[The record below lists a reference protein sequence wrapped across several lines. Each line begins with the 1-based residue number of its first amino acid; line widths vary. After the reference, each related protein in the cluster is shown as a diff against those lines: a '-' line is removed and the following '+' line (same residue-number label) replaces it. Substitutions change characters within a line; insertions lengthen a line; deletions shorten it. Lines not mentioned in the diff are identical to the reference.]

1 LTAYS
6 GSAHERI
13 LYIDFTVDE
22 SDDDIES
29 IDAVTFYRTH
39 HDYVNSQNGYN
50 PAVKIG
56 NAASGL
62 PSSWSDDKGDTI
74 GAAATGIKFGELV
87 PPATVIILD
96 VDIQA

>member
-1 LTAYS
+1 MTAYS

-29 IDAVTFYRTH
+29 IDAVTFYRTQ
-39 HDYVNSQNGYN
+39 HDYLNSQNGYS

-56 NAASGL
+56 SAASGL
-62 PSSWSDDKGDTI
+62 PSAYSSDVTDSI
-74 GAAATGIKFGELV
+74 GNAAVGIKFGELM
-87 PPATVIILD
+87 PPPTVIILD